1 MPEDQPIEYRGYLLV
16 YEPGNVPC
24 APGGSQMLWTI
35 KRPDGTNV
43 TLPGD
48 KAPAMGFPTTES
60 AKQTIDVM
68 EDLRAE
74 GHPVTFET
82 VSWHWAQLQGLGDAP
97 DRQS

>member
-48 KAPAMGFPTTES
+48 KAPAMGFPTPES
-60 AKQTIDVM
+60 AKQTIDGM
-68 EDLRAE
+68 EELRAE

-82 VSWHWAQLQGLGDAP
+82 VSWHWAQLQGLGHAP